1 MIYAEGKRLQH
12 EFAAVYGTV
21 QREVRLFDKAIAIIV
36 PGCAQ
41 KAEQRVRWAT
51 DGKTVR
57 KQRATESCTMFRE
70 TG

>member
-1 MIYAEGKRLQH
+1 MITVQPLIYAEGKRLQH

-21 QREVRLFDKAIAIIV
+21 QREVRLFDKAIV
-36 PGCAQ
+36 PGCGR

-57 KQRATESCTMFRE
+57 KQRAAESCT